1 MIINDPV
8 FGFIEIP
15 EGILAQLARHPIMIR
30 LTRLKQLGAT
40 HYVYPGAVHT
50 RFGHSIG
57 AYHLVTEAIGTL
69 EKKGVQITKE
79 ERQGTQIAMLLHDI
93 GHGPMSHA
101 LENTLVKD
109 VDHETISLQLMQRLN
124 QETGGQLETAISI
137 FKDQHPKHFLH
148 ELICSQLDMDRLDY
162 LCRDSFFAGIREG
175 TIGVARI
182 IKMLDVR
189 NDRLVIDHK
198 GIYTIENYLMA
209 RRLMYWQVYLH
220 KTATAAQEVLRM
232 TVERAKDL
240 MRKGLQLP
248 CTPHLA
254 YFLQSNI
261 TAKAMAG
268 QPQWAD
274 RFTAIDDSDMENA
287 IKQWTTCED
296 KVLALLASDYIDR
309 HLFKSKEL
317 TGPITDRALNELRRQ
332 MASHLDISEQEASY
346 LVRYKETDQML
357 YSSEDEHICIS
368 FKDGTTRDISEC
380 SELLKSNLTDKKS
393 KRYNLYYQRS
403 PLQIPADFCLSE

>member
-8 FGFIEIP
+8 FGFIEVP
-15 EGILAQLARHPIMIR
+15 QGILTDLVKHPIFVR

-50 RFGHSIG
+50 RFSHSVG
-57 AYHLVTEAIGTL
+57 TLHLVTEAIDTL
-69 EKKGVQITKE
+69 EKKGVAITEE
-79 ERQGTQIAMLLHDI
+79 EREATQTAMLLHDI

-101 LENTLVKD
+101 LESALIKD
-109 VDHETISLQLMQRLN
+109 VKHEQLSLLLMQRLN
-124 QETGGQLETAISI
+124 QETDGRLSTAIQI
-137 FKDQHPKHFLH
+137 FKDKHPKHFLH

-220 KTATAAQEVLRM
+220 KTAIAAQEVLAM
-232 TVERAKDL
+232 AIERAKEL
-240 MRKGLQLP
+240 VRKGASLP
-248 CTPHLA
+248 LTPDLA
-254 YFLQSNI
+254 FFLQKDI
-261 TAKAMAG
+261 TADTLNTDNG
-268 QPQWAD
+268 WI
-274 RFTAIDDSDMENA
+274 RHFTRIDDCDIEST
-287 IKQWTTCED
+287 IKDWTTCSD
-296 KVLALLASDYIDR
+296 KVLALLASDYTNR

-317 TGPITDRALNELRRQ
+317 AAPITEDALKSLRRQ
-332 MASHLDISEQEASY
+332 MAQILGINEQEAAY
-346 LVRYKETDQML
+346 FVRYKETDQTL

-368 FKDGTTRDISEC
+368 FGNGESRDISEF
-380 SELLKSNLTDKKS
+380 SELLKSNMTDKAS
-393 KRYNLYYQRS
+393 KRYNLFYQRCQ
-403 PLQIPADFCLSE
+403 LQLPAEFYRPE

>member
-15 EGILAQLARHPIMIR
+15 EGLLAQLARHPIMIR

-57 AYHLVTEAIGTL
+57 AYHLVTEALGTL
-69 EKKGVQITKE
+69 EKKGVVITKDE
-79 ERQGTQIAMLLHDI
+79 CLGTQIAMLLHDI

-109 VDHETISLQLMQRLN
+109 VDHETITQLLMQHLN

-182 IKMLDVR
+182 IE
-189 NDRLVIDHK
+189 
-198 GIYTIENYLMA
+198 T
-209 RRLMYWQVYLH
+209 
-220 KTATAAQEVLRM
+220 TA
-232 TVERAKDL
+232 
-240 MRKGLQLP
+240 
-248 CTPHLA
+248 
-254 YFLQSNI
+254 
-261 TAKAMAG
+261 
-268 QPQWAD
+268 
-274 RFTAIDDSDMENA
+274 
-287 IKQWTTCED
+287 
-296 KVLALLASDYIDR
+296 
-309 HLFKSKEL
+309 
-317 TGPITDRALNELRRQ
+317 
-332 MASHLDISEQEASY
+332 
-346 LVRYKETDQML
+346 
-357 YSSEDEHICIS
+357 SS
-368 FKDGTTRDISEC
+368 
-380 SELLKSNLTDKKS
+380 
-393 KRYNLYYQRS
+393 
-403 PLQIPADFCLSE
+403 

>member
-15 EGILAQLARHPIMIR
+15 EGLLAQLARHPIMIR

-57 AYHLVTEAIGTL
+57 AYHLVTEALGTL
-69 EKKGVQITKE
+69 EKKGVVITKE
-79 ERQGTQIAMLLHDI
+79 ERLGTQIAMLLHDI

-109 VDHETISLQLMQRLN
+109 VEHETISLLLMQRLN

-220 KTATAAQEVLRM
+220 KTAMAAQEVLRM

-240 MRKGLQLP
+240 MRKGLKLP
-248 CTPHLA
+248 GTPQLA
-254 YFLQSNI
+254 YFRQSDI
-261 TAKAMAG
+261 TAKAMDN

-317 TGPITDRALNELRRQ
+317 TGPITDRALNQLRRQ
-332 MASHLDISEQEASY
+332 MASHLGISEQEASY

-357 YSSEDEHICIS
+357 YSSDDEHICIS

-403 PLQIPADFCLSE
+403 PLQIPADFCLPE

>member
-15 EGILAQLARHPIMIR
+15 EGLLAQLARHPLMIR

-40 HYVYPGAVHT
+40 YYVYPGAVHT

-57 AYHLVTEAIGTL
+57 AYHLVTEALGTL
-69 EKKGVQITKE
+69 EKKGIVITKE
-79 ERQGTQIAMLLHDI
+79 ECLGTQIAMLLHDI

-109 VDHETISLQLMQRLN
+109 IDHETISQLLMQRLN

-182 IKMLDVR
+182 IKMLDVS
-189 NDRLVIDHK
+189 NDRLVIGHK

-220 KTATAAQEVLRM
+220 KTAMAAQEVLKMAVR
-232 TVERAKDL
+232 RAKDL
-240 MRKGLQLP
+240 MRQGKKLP
-248 CTPHLA
+248 CAADLA
-254 YFLQSNI
+254 YFLQNDI
-261 TAKAMAG
+261 TAEAM
-268 QPQWAD
+268 QSRPQWTD
-274 RFTAIDDSDMENA
+274 HFIGIDDCNIESALKDWA
-287 IKQWTTCED
+287 TGED
-296 KVLALLASDYIDR
+296 KVLALLASDYINR

-317 TGPITDRALNELRRQ
+317 SGPITEQALHELRRQ
-332 MASHLDISEQEASY
+332 MARYLGISEGEATY
-346 LVRYKETDQML
+346 FVRYKETDQML

-368 FKDGTTRDISEC
+368 FKDGTVRDISEF

>member
-1 MIINDPV
+1 
-8 FGFIEIP
+8 
-15 EGILAQLARHPIMIR
+15 MIR
-30 LTRLKQLGAT
+30 LTRLRQLGAT

-69 EKKGVQITKE
+69 EKKGVVITGE
-79 ERQGTQIAMLLHDI
+79 ERLGTQIAMLLHDI

-109 VDHETISLQLMQRLN
+109 VGHEKISLLLMQRLN
-124 QETGGQLETAISI
+124 QETGGQLETAIGI
-137 FKDQHPKHFLH
+137 FTGRHPKHFLH

-182 IKMLDVR
+182 IKMLDVK

-220 KTATAAQEVLRM
+220 KTAMAAQEVLRM
-232 TVERAKDL
+232 TVRRAKDL
-240 MRKGLQLP
+240 IRQGMDLP
-248 CTPHLA
+248 CTAHLA
-254 YFLQSNI
+254 YFLQSDI
-261 TAKAMAG
+261 TEKAMAG
-268 QPQWAD
+268 RPQWAQH
-274 RFTAIDDSDMENA
+274 FTAIDDSDIESA
-287 IKQWTTCED
+287 IKQWATSED
-296 KVLALLASDYIDR
+296 KVLALLATDYIDR

-317 TGPITDRALNELRRQ
+317 AEPITEHALNELRRQ
-332 MASHLDISEQEASY
+332 MARHLGISQDEASY
-346 LVRYKETDQML
+346 FVRYKETDQML

-368 FKDGTTRDISEC
+368 FKDGTVHDISES

>member
-15 EGILAQLARHPIMIR
+15 EGLLAQLARHPIMIR

-57 AYHLVTEAIGTL
+57 AYHLVTEALGTL
-69 EKKGVQITKE
+69 EKKGVVITKE
-79 ERQGTQIAMLLHDI
+79 ERLGTQIAMLLHDI

-109 VDHETISLQLMQRLN
+109 VEHETISLLLMQRLN

-220 KTATAAQEVLRM
+220 KTAMAAQEVLRM

-240 MRKGLQLP
+240 MRKGLKLP
-248 CTPHLA
+248 CTPQLA
-254 YFLQSNI
+254 YFLQSDI
-261 TAKAMAG
+261 TAKAMDN

-317 TGPITDRALNELRRQ
+317 TGPITDRALNQLRRQ
-332 MASHLDISEQEASY
+332 MASHLGISEQEASY

-357 YSSEDEHICIS
+357 YSSDDEHICIS

-403 PLQIPADFCLSE
+403 PLQIPADFCLPE